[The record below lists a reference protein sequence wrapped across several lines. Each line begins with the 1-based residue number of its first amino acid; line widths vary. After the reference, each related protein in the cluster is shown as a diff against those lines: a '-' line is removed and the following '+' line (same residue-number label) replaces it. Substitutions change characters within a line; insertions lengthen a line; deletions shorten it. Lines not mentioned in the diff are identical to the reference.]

1 MSMDRFNKVYAKPGL
16 LLLVASATSISFLL
30 PLIWILTGSLR
41 PGLETFSHLEPLSLS
56 TFVEFGPIL
65 DNYRALIHGE
75 LGHAILNSLNAAS
88 WAVLVGLIVS
98 SMAAF
103 ALSAIPFRGSGV
115 MFAIVIISLLIPFD
129 AIAIP
134 LAQLFRGWGL
144 QDTIAGL
151 VLPGVANGMAIFM
164 LRTFFMGIPKELVE
178 AARVDGLGWWGIFT
192 KIYLPLSK
200 APLIGAGL
208 MLFLFQWHAYVWPL
222 LIGTSDNTLVGPIAL
237 ANMKTQHSVD
247 YGLLFAGSIVLSVVP
262 LLLILLGQ
270 KQFVQTN
277 STAGIK

>member
-1 MSMDRFNKVYAKPGL
+1 MKRLRKSHLNSGILFI
-16 LLLVASATSISFLL
+16 VAIATSLSFLT

-41 PGLETFSHLEPLSLS
+41 PGLETFSHLEPLNLS
-56 TFVEFGPIL
+56 TFIEFRPIIQ
-65 DNYRALIHGE
+65 NYQSLIHGE
-75 LGHAILNSLNAAS
+75 LGHAILNSLNAAV
-88 WAVLVGLIVS
+88 WAVAIGLIVS

-103 ALSAIPFRGSGV
+103 GLSAIPFKGSGLV
-115 MFAIVIISLLIPFD
+115 FAVVIVSLLIPFD

-144 QDTIAGL
+144 QDTVAGL
-151 VLPGVANGMAIFM
+151 VLPGIANGMAIFM
-164 LRTFFMGIPKELVE
+164 LRSFFLGIPKELVE
-178 AARVDGLGWWGIFT
+178 AARVDGLGWWGIFS
-192 KIYLPLSK
+192 KIYIPLSK
-200 APLIGAGL
+200 APLLGAGL

-247 YGLLFAGSIVLSVVP
+247 YGILFAGSIVLSIVP
-262 LLLILLGQ
+262 LLLILIGQ

>member
-1 MSMDRFNKVYAKPGL
+1 MDRLKKVYLNPGIL
-16 LLLVASATSISFLL
+16 FIVASATALSFLL
-30 PLIWILTGSLR
+30 PLLWILTGSLR
-41 PGLETFSHLEPLSLS
+41 PGLETFSYLEPISLK
-56 TFVEFGPIL
+56 TFIEIRPLF
-65 DNYRALIHGE
+65 DNYSSLFGGE
-75 LGHAILNSLNAAS
+75 LGRAIFNSISAAT
-88 WAVLVGLIVS
+88 WAVVVGLIVC

-103 ALSAIPFRGSGV
+103 ALSAIPFKGSGFV
-115 MFAIVIISLLIPFD
+115 FAVVIISLLIPFD

-144 QDTIAGL
+144 QDTMAGL

-164 LRTFFMGIPKELVE
+164 LRSFFLGIPSELVE

-208 MLFLFQWHAYVWPL
+208 MLFLFQWHSYIWPL

-237 ANMKTQHSVD
+237 ANMKTQYSVD

>member
-1 MSMDRFNKVYAKPGL
+1 MTMDRFKKSYLNPGIL
-16 LLLVASATSISFLL
+16 FLVASATAISFLL
-30 PLIWILTGSLR
+30 PLVWILTGSLR
-41 PGLETFSHLEPLSLS
+41 PGLETFSYLEPISLK
-56 TFVEFGPIL
+56 TFIEIRPMFE
-65 DNYRALIHGE
+65 NYSALIGGE
-75 LGHAILNSLNAAS
+75 LGHAIFNSISAAT
-88 WAVLVGLIVS
+88 WAVVVGLIVC

-103 ALSAIPFRGSGV
+103 ALSAIPFKGSGFV
-115 MFAIVIISLLIPFD
+115 FAVVIVTLLIPFD

-134 LAQLFRGWGL
+134 LAQIFRGWGL
-144 QDTIAGL
+144 QDTLAGL

-164 LRTFFMGIPKELVE
+164 LRSFFLGIPSELVE

-208 MLFLFQWHAYVWPL
+208 MLFLFQWHSYIWPL

-237 ANMKTQHSVD
+237 ANMKTQYSVD

-262 LLLILLGQ
+262 LLLILIGQ